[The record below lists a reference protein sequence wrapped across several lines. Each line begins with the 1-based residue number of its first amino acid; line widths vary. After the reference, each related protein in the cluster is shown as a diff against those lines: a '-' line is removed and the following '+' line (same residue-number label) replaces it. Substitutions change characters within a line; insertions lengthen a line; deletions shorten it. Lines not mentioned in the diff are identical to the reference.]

1 MITAIFLLILIALF
15 ITMYI
20 FALQKYNLENKDNAE
35 DVEGNKEEFKTEE
48 KSEVEK

>member
-20 FALQKYNLENKDNAE
+20 FALQKYNLEKKDKDNAE
-35 DVEGNKEEFKTEE
+35 DIEE
-48 KSEVEK
+48 KSKVEK

>member
-20 FALQKYNLENKDNAE
+20 FALQKYNLEKKDKDNAE
-35 DVEGNKEEFKTEE
+35 DIEE

>member
-20 FALQKYNLENKDNAE
+20 FALQKYNLESKDKDNAE
-35 DVEGNKEEFKTEE
+35 DIEE
-48 KSEVEK
+48 KSKVEK

>member
-20 FALQKYNLENKDNAE
+20 FALQKYNLENKDKDNAE
-35 DVEGNKEEFKTEE
+35 DIEE
-48 KSEVEK
+48 KRKVEK

>member
-20 FALQKYNLENKDNAE
+20 FALQKYQRPTGLRGATHVHK
-35 DVEGNKEEFKTEE
+35 VQSYYTC
-48 KSEVEK
+48 